1 MSHQH
6 LYRRSLEGL
15 SGRLHAAAHSHHPWP
30 DVSRDATLACW
41 DDAAR
46 LLDHKWERILGD
58 VLPEAQRRV
67 AAVLGLPD
75 PAQLAFGPNVHG
87 FLVRLFSCLPA
98 ASPGGRRAR
107 VVSTASEFH
116 SFSRQARRWEEAGLA
131 EVVRVPA
138 LPFDGFPARLEAALR
153 AGPADLVYVSHVFFD
168 SGLAQADLGWLA
180 AVPEG
185 ALVALDGYHAFRALP
200 VDLGPVARR
209 AFYLAGGYKYAQAGE
224 GVCFVAVPPG
234 SQVRPVD
241 TGWFAEFDDLAA
253 ARTDAVGYRPG
264 GGRMMGATFDPA
276 GLYRLV
282 AVERTL
288 EREGLD
294 VATVHAH
301 VRALQLRLLDAL
313 AGLGGP
319 WRAGESPLLPAGL
332 PWHGHFLAFEVGDA
346 QGFLR
351 GLEAEGVLAD
361 ARGPRLRLGLGLYH
375 DEADVDRLARAVRTV
390 ARGR

>member
-1 MSHQH
+1 VGHQH
-6 LYRRSLEGL
+6 LYRRCLDGL
-15 SGRLHAAAHSHHPWP
+15 GGRLHASAHSHHLWP
-30 DVSRDATLACW
+30 DVTRDATLACW

-46 LLDHKWERILGD
+46 LLDRKWDRILGE

-67 AAVLGLPD
+67 AAALRLPD

-98 ASPGGRRAR
+98 AGRKAR

-131 EVVRVPA
+131 EVVRVPV
-138 LPFDGFPARLEAALR
+138 LPFDGFTARLEAALR
-153 AGPADLVYVSHVFFD
+153 AGPVDLVYTSHVFFD

-180 AVPEG
+180 AVPGE

-200 VDLGPVARR
+200 VDLGPVAPR
-209 AFYLAGGYKYAQAGE
+209 AFYLGGGYKYAQAGE

-253 ARTDAVGYRPG
+253 ARRDEVAYRPD

-282 AVERTL
+282 AVERLL
-288 EREGLD
+288 EAEGLGP
-294 VATVHAH
+294 AEVHAH
-301 VRALQLRLLDAL
+301 VRALQLRLLDQL
-313 AGLGGP
+313 RDLGGP
-319 WRAGESPLLPAGL
+319 WAEGESPLLPTGL

-346 QGFLR
+346 PGFLR
-351 GLEAEGVLAD
+351 GLAAQGVLAD
-361 ARGPRLRLGLGLYH
+361 ARGPRVRLGLGLYH
-375 DEADVDRLARAVRTV
+375 DEADVDRLAHAVRAV
-390 ARGR
+390 AKGA